1 MARRVFCSFHYK
13 PDSWRAAQVRDMG
26 VVEASTPV
34 AANEWEEVK
43 KGGDVAVRSWI
54 VDQLCGTSAALVL
67 IGSRTARRKWVHHEI
82 REAWREKKG
91 LLGVYIHNLQ
101 DSDGDQSKKGS
112 NPFDDF
118 TVDGVTMSEIVKAY
132 NPPYSTSTEAYAHI
146 QENLQDWI
154 EEAIAMRGDY
164 D

>member
-1 MARRVFCSFHYK
+1 
-13 PDSWRAAQVRDMG
+13 MG

-34 AANEWEEVK
+34 ADNEWEDVK
-43 KGGDVAVRSWI
+43 KGGDAAVRSWI
-54 VDQLCGTSAALVL
+54 VDQLSGTSAALVL
-67 IGSRTARRKWVHHEI
+67 IGSRTARRKWIHHEI

-101 DSDGDQSKKGS
+101 DSDGDQSKKGR

-132 NPPYSTSTEAYAHI
+132 NPPYSKSTEAYAHI
-146 QENLQDWI
+146 EENLQGWI
-154 EEAIAMRGDY
+154 EEAIGIRRDY
-164 D
+164 H